1 MSGSNNPDNNTSRQ
15 ISSKGKG
22 RATTSGL
29 EDEETTEEVEDYSSV
44 YDESNLA
51 IPDDIFVDDEQLQS
65 LYIPTLQQPSSSSGI
80 GWQDSLLQQQP
91 EAGQDETAEILRI
104 MLSSKE
110 EELVD
115 PATAT
120 TAGSSYIPNQA
131 GGIPTYSSYQEPSGI
146 PWSQSPSTYQSA
158 AGGIDLSTSNA
169 PWVAISGQANS
180 FPSAYGEVES
190 SPSYFRSYSTPS
202 VPTYPLVSSISP
214 TMQGTSLQSLYTGN
228 PLATSS
234 QPLRTPS
241 LPAFSSIQHTSETSL
256 PSNRDS
262 LARRQ
267 SARSS
272 ESDSHV
278 PACDT
283 CRRRKVKVSSH
294 PRLEVLMVMLT
305 MSNSSLVRSSTA
317 SMWLLHSTKIT
328 MHYLRYST
336 KERTTYKSKEDS
348 NE

>member
-29 EDEETTEEVEDYSSV
+29 EEGETTEEAEDYSSV
-44 YDESNLA
+44 YDESTLA
-51 IPDDIFVDDEQLQS
+51 IPEGIFVDDEQLQS
-65 LYIPTLQQPSSSSGI
+65 LYIPTLQQPSSSAGI
-80 GWQDSLLQQQP
+80 GGWQDSLLQQQP

-110 EELVD
+110 EELID
-115 PATAT
+115 PATIT
-120 TAGSSYIPNQA
+120 TAESSYIPNQA

-146 PWSQSPSTYQSA
+146 PWSQSPSTYQSG
-158 AGGIDLSTSNA
+158 AGRIDLSTSNA
-169 PWVAISGQANS
+169 PWLAISGQENS
-180 FPSAYGEVES
+180 FPSAYGEVGT

-202 VPTYPLVSSISP
+202 VPTFPLVSSVSP
-214 TMQGTSLQSLYTGN
+214 PMQGTSLQSLYTGN

-234 QPLRTPS
+234 QPVRTPS

-267 SARSS
+267 SAKSS

-283 CRRRKVKVSSH
+283 CRRRKVKVRLY
-294 PRLEVLMVMLT
+294 PRLEVLMMVMLIILLFPT
-305 MSNSSLVRSSTA
+305 SAIDNNQYVA
-317 SMWLLHSTKIT
+317 SAL
-328 MHYLRYST
+328 
-336 KERTTYKSKEDS
+336 DS
-348 NE
+348 DYHALQPILYRREVHLQEQRE